1 MSITGNELSR
11 ASLRDALSPSE
22 HEDSGADRRELE
34 QWASEIA
41 ACLQQV
47 PPVRSNALGPGGS
60 ESELQVPD
68 GWRRGVEVLTP
79 GEGLDRDGGT
89 TQGPGSSLGTESSPE
104 HQRLQVR
111 VKTAELGE
119 VAVVVERLET
129 GLRVL
134 LGVSDPRAI
143 AAIERDSRAMLQALE
158 TDGQAIQSLEIVR
171 MNGVGTDLAHSKVAS
186 GQRPRRSHETADS
199 DLHSGTRKRKAKR
212 LDVTG

>member
-11 ASLRDALSPSE
+11 ASLRDLPSTSE
-22 HEDSGADRRELE
+22 HGDTSADKKELE

-41 ACLQQV
+41 ACLQQAA
-47 PPVRSNALGPGGS
+47 PVRPNALGLGS
-60 ESELQVPD
+60 SEPELQVPD

-79 GEGLDRDGGT
+79 GVGLGGDGAT
-89 TQGPGSSLGTESSPE
+89 TRAPSGSLDAESAPE

-171 MNGVGTDLAHSKVAS
+171 MNGVGTDLAPSKVAS
-186 GQRPRRSHETADS
+186 GQRPRRSNETADS
-199 DLHSGTRKRKAKR
+199 DLHGGTRKRKTKR